1 MRTAVRGMALQERRE
16 FFDQLFRQLVHAI
29 IVIAVAR
36 ERLLVG
42 KAHGNAA
49 FVANGFDLAVA
60 DRAQRIRRHRKTGDA
75 KGHEPFHLAVVQRQ
89 LRRFI
94 GIAIMHI
101 MDQIH
106 RIHVKTGQPLQH
118 SAVAAA
124 HYVIIQIFA
133 FRQGQLRR
141 YLERRFLVFAAVN
154 GHQKRLSQIGPR
166 AKELHLLPQA
176 HSRHAAGN
184 AVIIAVNG
192 AHQIVAF
199 VLNGAGIDG
208 HFSAEAFEAFRQ
220 SRRPEHRQI
229 GFRRRSQIVK
239 SMQNTERRLGHQ
251 RAAVY
256 AHAAYRFRH
265 PERVAGKELVIIRRA
280 QLPRQPQLNYQ
291 LINDFLRAALVQK
304 TCRQI
309 ALKINIQ
316 KGRNAANG
324 HSRPVLILNS
334 C

>member
-1 MRTAVRGMALQERRE
+1 
-16 FFDQLFRQLVHAI
+16 
-29 IVIAVAR
+29 
-36 ERLLVG
+36 
-42 KAHGNAA
+42 
-49 FVANGFDLAVA
+49 
-60 DRAQRIRRHRKTGDA
+60 
-75 KGHEPFHLAVVQRQ
+75 
-89 LRRFI
+89 
-94 GIAIMHI
+94 MHI

-176 HSRHAAGN
+176 HSRHATSD
-184 AVIIAVNG
+184 AVIIAING
-192 AHQIVAF
+192 PHQIIAF
-199 VLNGAGIDG
+199 VLNGAGVNG
-208 HFSAEAFEAFRQ
+208 HLGAKAFKAGRQ
-220 SRRPEHRQI
+220 SRRPKHRQI
-229 GFRRRSQIVK
+229 RLRRRAQIVK
-239 SMQNTERRLGHQ
+239 SVQNTERRLSHQ
-251 RAAVY
+251 RTTVY
-256 AHAAYRFRH
+256 THAAYGFRH
-265 PERVAGKELVIIRRA
+265 PEGVAGEEFVIVRRA
-280 QLPRQPQLNYQ
+280 QLPRQTQLDDQ
-291 LINDFLRAALVQK
+291 LINDFLRGAFIQK
-304 TCRQI
+304 ACRQI